1 MDDNMTSVM
10 FLGQQGKEL
19 DFHYLLWDFDTEKLY
34 DTNKAYY
41 NSLMTIDSG
50 KVPGINEE
58 DDDDENIDD
67 ETKEAV

>member
-10 FLGQQGKEL
+10 FLGQQGKAL